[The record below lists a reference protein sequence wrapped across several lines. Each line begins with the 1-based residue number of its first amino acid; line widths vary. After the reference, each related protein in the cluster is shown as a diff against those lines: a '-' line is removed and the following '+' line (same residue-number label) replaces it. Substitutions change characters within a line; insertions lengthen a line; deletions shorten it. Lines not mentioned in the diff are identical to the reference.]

1 MTLGLSLLDS
11 VSIKTAAFSCLLQWQ
26 GLLSWHIAITTHD
39 LHAQRR
45 FFIGPQT
52 KIIKVLS
59 SQLWY
64 RLDFFDW
71 KACSSENL
79 KHSARVQI
87 DWKMERLQRLSSHL
101 RAQPVAS
108 AEVPWGASSDL
119 LHLIQGPGS
128 IINHQPFLFWMVECM
143 IIGAGK
149 HCLLASALWKRDS
162 RLLIVDR
169 IVDQHGLTGGDWEAF
184 LTWLENATCPV
195 FVLYYITF
203 WWYGGIP

>member
-71 KACSSENL
+71 KACSSEIL

-87 DWKMERLQRLSSHL
+87 DRKMERLQRLSSHL

-108 AEVPWGASSDL
+108 AEVPLGGHQVTFCTWSRAQGLSST
-119 LHLIQGPGS
+119 
-128 IINHQPFLFWMVECM
+128 INLSYFEWSSVW
-143 IIGAGK
+143 
-149 HCLLASALWKRDS
+149 S
-162 RLLIVDR
+162 
-169 IVDQHGLTGGDWEAF
+169 
-184 LTWLENATCPV
+184 
-195 FVLYYITF
+195 
-203 WWYGGIP
+203 

>member
-71 KACSSENL
+71 KACSSEIL

-108 AEVPWGASSDL
+108 AEVPLGGHQVTFCTWSRAQGLSST
-119 LHLIQGPGS
+119 
-128 IINHQPFLFWMVECM
+128 INLSYFEWSSVW
-143 IIGAGK
+143 
-149 HCLLASALWKRDS
+149 S
-162 RLLIVDR
+162 
-169 IVDQHGLTGGDWEAF
+169 
-184 LTWLENATCPV
+184 
-195 FVLYYITF
+195 
-203 WWYGGIP
+203 